1 MSMRIYSIFKSL
13 QGEGLTIGAPTAF
26 IRTSGCPLRCTYCD
40 TPQAFDKG
48 EQMTIE
54 AILAKVAKLRC
65 KHVCLTGGE
74 PLAQKGSVKLLERLL
89 EKGYQVVLE
98 TNGAMP
104 LDEMPCV
111 ENLTISMDIKCPSSG
126 EADKMLFKNIEFL
139 GPTDQLKFIIA
150 DDADY
155 KYAKE
160 VIEEYG
166 PKCEVI
172 FTPVGG
178 TELKSLA
185 EKLLKEGLDVRVLPQ
200 LHKFIWGDED
210 NR

>member
-1 MSMRIYSIFKSL
+1 MKIYSIFKSI

-48 EQMTIE
+48 EQMSLD
-54 AILAKVAKLRC
+54 AIVKKVGQLKCR
-65 KHVCLTGGE
+65 HVCLTGGE
-74 PLAQKGSVKLLERLL
+74 PMVQKDAPKLIEMLL
-89 EKGYQVVLE
+89 DEGYHLVLE

-104 LDEMPCV
+104 LDELPCV

-126 EADKMLFKNIEFL
+126 ESGKMLFENIEVL
-139 GPTDQLKFIIA
+139 GPTDQLKFVIQ
-150 DDADY
+150 DDGDY
-155 KYAKE
+155 EYAKE
-160 VIEEYG
+160 ILKKHV

-178 TELKSLA
+178 KDLKELA
-185 EKLLKEGLDVRVLPQ
+185 EKVLREGLDVRVLPQ

>member
-1 MSMRIYSIFKSL
+1 MMKIYSIFKSL
-13 QGEGLTIGAPTAF
+13 QGEGLTIGAPTVF

-48 EQMTIE
+48 EQMTLEEIMR
-54 AILAKVAKLRC
+54 KVRKMKC
-65 KHVCLTGGE
+65 HHVCLTGGE
-74 PLAQKGSVKLLERLL
+74 PLAQKDAPKIIQMLLDEC
-89 EKGYQVVLE
+89 YHVVLE

-104 LDEMPCV
+104 LDTLPCV

-126 EADKMLFKNIEFL
+126 ESEKMLFENIEVL
-139 GPTDQLKFIIA
+139 GPMDQLKFVIQ

-155 KYAKE
+155 EYAKE
-160 VIEEYG
+160 IIEKYS

-172 FTPVGG
+172 LTPVGG
-178 TELKSLA
+178 KDLKALA
-185 EKLLKEGLDVRVLPQ
+185 ENVLKEGLNVRVLPQ

>member
-1 MSMRIYSIFKSL
+1 MKIYSIFKSL
-13 QGEGLTIGAPTAF
+13 QGEGLTIGAPTTF

-40 TPQAFDKG
+40 TPQAFEKG
-48 EQMTIE
+48 EQMSLE
-54 AILAKVAKLRC
+54 AILKKVGQMGCR
-65 KHVCLTGGE
+65 HVCLTGGE
-74 PLAQKGSVKLLERLL
+74 PLAQKDAIKLIEMILD
-89 EKGYQVVLE
+89 KGYHLVLE

-104 LDEMPCV
+104 LDELPCV

-126 EADKMLFKNIEFL
+126 ESEKMMFENIDIL
-139 GPTDQLKFIIA
+139 GPTDQLKFVIQ
-150 DDADY
+150 DDDDY
-155 KYAKE
+155 KYAKQI
-160 VIEEYG
+160 IEKYS

-178 TELKSLA
+178 KDLRELA
-185 EKLLKEGLDVRVLPQ
+185 EKVLKERLDVRVLPQ

>member
-1 MSMRIYSIFKSL
+1 MKVYSIFKSL
-13 QGEGLTIGAPTAF
+13 QGEGLTIGAPTTF

-48 EQMTIE
+48 SQMDLDTIMDRVR
-54 AILAKVAKLRC
+54 KVKC
-65 KHVCLTGGE
+65 SHVCLTGGE
-74 PLAQKGSVKLLERLL
+74 PLAQKDAPKLIQMLL
-89 EKGYQVVLE
+89 DEGYQLVLE

-104 LDEMPCV
+104 LDELPCV
-111 ENLTISMDIKCPSSG
+111 ENLSISMDLKCPSSG
-126 EADKMLFKNIEFL
+126 ESGKMLFENIEIL
-139 GPTDQLKFIIA
+139 GPTDQLKFVIQ
-150 DDADY
+150 DDEDFE
-155 KYAKE
+155 YAKD
-160 VIEEYG
+160 VLKKYV

-178 TELKSLA
+178 KDLRGLA
-185 EKLLKEGLDVRVLPQ
+185 ERVLKENLDVRVLPQ

>member
-1 MSMRIYSIFKSL
+1 MKIYSIFKSL

-48 EQMTIE
+48 EQM
-54 AILAKVAKLRC
+54 AIDQVLAKVEKLKCR
-65 KHVCLTGGE
+65 HVCLTGGE
-74 PLAQKGSVKLLERLL
+74 PLAQKDAAALLKRLL
-89 EKGYQVVLE
+89 NEGYHVVLE

-104 LDEMPCV
+104 LDDMPCV

-126 EADKMLFKNIEFL
+126 ESEKMRFENIELL

-155 KYAKE
+155 DYAKR
-160 VIEEYG
+160 ILEEY
-166 PKCEVI
+166 PIRCEVI

-178 TELKSLA
+178 KDLKSLA
-185 EKLLKEGLDVRVLPQ
+185 EKVLKEDLSVRVLPQ

>member
-1 MSMRIYSIFKSL
+1 LKIYSIFKSL
-13 QGEGLTIGAPTAF
+13 QGEGLTMGAPTAF
-26 IRTSGCPLRCTYCD
+26 IRTSGCPLRCAYCD

-48 EQMTIE
+48 EQMTID
-54 AILAKVAKLRC
+54 AIMARVGKLRC
-65 KHVCLTGGE
+65 RHVCLTGGE
-74 PLAQKGSVKLLERLL
+74 PLAQKEAPRLIERLL
-89 EKGYQVVLE
+89 DEGYQLVLE

-104 LDEMPCV
+104 LDNLPCV
-111 ENLTISMDIKCPSSG
+111 ENLSISMDIKCPSSG
-126 EADKMLFKNIEFL
+126 EADKMMFENIELL
-139 GPTDQLKFIIA
+139 GPTDQLKFIIG

-155 KYAKE
+155 RHAKE
-160 VIEEYG
+160 VVEKYS

-178 TELKSLA
+178 KNLKELA
-185 EKLLKEGLDVRVLPQ
+185 ENVLKEGLDVRVLPQ

>member
-1 MSMRIYSIFKSL
+1 MKIYSIFKSL
-13 QGEGLTIGAPTAF
+13 QGEGVTIGAPTAF

-40 TPQAFDKG
+40 TPQAFEQG
-48 EQMTIE
+48 EQMGID
-54 AILAKVAKLRC
+54 AILAKVAKLECR
-65 KHVCLTGGE
+65 HVCLTGGE
-74 PLAQKGSVKLLERLL
+74 PLAQKDSTKLLEKLL
-89 EKGYQVVLE
+89 DHGYHVVLE

-126 EADKMLFKNIEFL
+126 ESSKMIFKNIELL
-139 GPTDQLKFIIA
+139 GPTDQLKFIIS

-155 KYAKE
+155 GYAKK
-160 VIEEYG
+160 VIAEYE

-172 FTPVGG
+172 MTPVGG
-178 TELKSLA
+178 KELRALA
-185 EKLLKEGLDVRVLPQ
+185 EKVLKDRLNVRVLPQ

>member
-1 MSMRIYSIFKSL
+1 LKIYSIFKSI

-48 EQMTIE
+48 EQMTLEEIMT
-54 AILAKVAKLRC
+54 KVAKLRC
-65 KHVCLTGGE
+65 RHVCLTGGE
-74 PLAQKGSVKLLERLL
+74 PLAQRDSVKLVEMLL
-89 EKGYQVVLE
+89 DEGYQLVLE

-104 LDEMPCV
+104 LDELPCV

-126 EADKMLFKNIEFL
+126 EADKMLFENIEVL
-139 GPTDQLKFIIA
+139 GPTDQLKFIIS
-150 DDADY
+150 DDQDY
-155 KYAKE
+155 AYAKDVVE
-160 VIEEYG
+160 KHA

-178 TELKSLA
+178 KDLRALA
-185 EKLLKEGLDVRVLPQ
+185 EKVLKEGLDVRVLPQ

-210 NR
+210 DR

>member
-1 MSMRIYSIFKSL
+1 MKVYSIFKSL

-48 EQMTIE
+48 EEMT
-54 AILAKVAKLRC
+54 LDVVMKKVAKLKCR
-65 KHVCLTGGE
+65 HVCLTGGE
-74 PLAQKGSVKLLERLL
+74 PMAQKETPRLL
-89 EKGYQVVLE
+89 VMLLDAGYHVVLE

-104 LDEMPCV
+104 LDELPCV

-126 EADKMLFKNIEFL
+126 EADKMLFKNLELL

-155 KYAKE
+155 AYAKK
-160 VIEEYG
+160 VLDEYS
-166 PKCEVI
+166 PKSEVI

-178 TELKSLA
+178 KDLKSIA
-185 EKLLKEGLDVRVLPQ
+185 ERVLKENLNVRVLPQ

>member
-1 MSMRIYSIFKSL
+1 MKIYSIFRSL
-13 QGEGLTIGAPTAF
+13 QGEGLTIGAPTTF

-48 EQMTIE
+48 EQMTLD
-54 AILAKVAKLRC
+54 AVMKKVKQLKTR
-65 KHVCLTGGE
+65 HVCLTGGE
-74 PLAQKGSVKLLERLL
+74 PLAQKDSFKLVQMILDE
-89 EKGYQVVLE
+89 GYHLVLE
-98 TNGAMP
+98 TNGAMS
-104 LDEMPCV
+104 LDELPCV

-126 EADKMLFKNIEFL
+126 ESEKMLYENIEIL
-139 GPTDQLKFIIA
+139 GPTDQLKFIIQ
-150 DDADY
+150 DDGDY
-155 KYAKE
+155 DFAKE
-160 VIEEYG
+160 VVKKYS

-178 TELKSLA
+178 KDLKELA
-185 EKLLKEGLDVRVLPQ
+185 EKVLKEGLDVRVLPQ